1 MENQVESKPFEVL
14 GIDDDAQMRIV
25 SELKPEDQ
33 QSKRTTFRL
42 TKESSDNLKSW
53 AREAG
58 TTIKEQ
64 FELLV
69 KLYELLK
76 KENKDSDK
84 DDMFDFENRKDNLD
98 LSDRKTYVISKR
110 SFDLINKESKE
121 IQVSRDI
128 FVEKLIRIYM
138 ALRGVKAK
146 KLVESKENHPKALK
160 IIEQFVQHVNT
171 TENYLKEVLVD
182 DDPVLYRFGFVEVI
196 ALNLISAIKSELE
209 SGSPIDPE
217 DISQF

>member
-1 MENQVESKPFEVL
+1 MFE
-14 GIDDDAQMRIV
+14 
-25 SELKPEDQ
+25 
-33 QSKRTTFRL
+33 
-42 TKESSDNLKSW
+42 
-53 AREAG
+53 
-58 TTIKEQ
+58 
-64 FELLV
+64 
-69 KLYELLK
+69 
-76 KENKDSDK
+76 
-84 DDMFDFENRKDNLD
+84 FENRKDNLD

-160 IIEQFVQHVNT
+160 IIEQFVQHVNS

-196 ALNLISAIKSELE
+196 ASNLISAIKSELE